1 MKEQLR
7 VRLRLFQ
14 LVHLFKSWEIYFNR
28 AEERGPR
35 PNLDRYSKMYCFA
48 VYVLRELSCA
58 ELA

>member
-14 LVHLFKSWEIYFNR
+14 LVHLLKSWEINFNR

-35 PNLDRYSKMYCFA
+35 PNLDRYSKLYCFA
-48 VYVLRELSCA
+48 VYVL
-58 ELA
+58 